1 NGNYTE
7 ALINYNKALSTSTSD
22 HPFSSR
28 TYLNIGDVYRMTD
41 NSHLALENYEKSLEI
56 QMQCSTQNNHDL
68 LRIYNVMTVVYSDMN
83 NREMSLK
90 YYEKFLEIL
99 LIIEPLNFNEHS
111 TAYENIADLL
121 FLKDDFKAALE
132 YYNKAIEAA
141 EKTTTPSPETI
152 EKMQKM
158 IRVISVKLASPS
170 NELKDGQAN

>member
-1 NGNYTE
+1 
-7 ALINYNKALSTSTSD
+7 
-22 HPFSSR
+22 
-28 TYLNIGDVYRMTD
+28 
-41 NSHLALENYEKSLEI
+41 
-56 QMQCSTQNNHDL
+56 
-68 LRIYNVMTVVYSDMN
+68 
-83 NREMSLK
+83 MSLK